1 VFERALDAAG
11 SKGKTEHQGKQD
23 LAVHDGEPGREEAR
37 ILSNGAHT
45 SMADTEFMTLALAKL
60 AALEAAIEA
69 AADAAGVDIDLEPQ
83 AGGILKL
90 EFEDGSQII
99 INRHEAAGEIW
110 VAARAGGYHFRL
122 NDGIWRDTR
131 DQEALDAR
139 LQALASQQAGTRL
152 SW

>member
-1 VFERALDAAG
+1 
-11 SKGKTEHQGKQD
+11 
-23 LAVHDGEPGREEAR
+23 
-37 ILSNGAHT
+37 
-45 SMADTEFMTLALAKL
+45 MADTEFMTQALAKL
-60 AALEAAIEA
+60 AALEAALETAAEA
-69 AADAAGVDIDLEPQ
+69 ADVDIDLEPQ

-122 NDGIWRDTR
+122 SDGLWRDTR
-131 DQEALDAR
+131 DNETLDAR
-139 LQALASQQAGTRL
+139 LQVLASQQAGTQL